1 MRRDTIME
9 GLWIFQD
16 SEYRKTQK
24 NKPMGLYI
32 SKAFFFWGGELIF
45 AVGKGYIRE
54 GLILGVKNKLRNA
67 WGYTR
72 GKNSC

>member
-1 MRRDTIME
+1 MRRDAIME

-32 SKAFFFWGGELIF
+32 SKAFFLGGE
-45 AVGKGYIRE
+45 
-54 GLILGVKNKLRNA
+54 
-67 WGYTR
+67 
-72 GKNSC
+72 S